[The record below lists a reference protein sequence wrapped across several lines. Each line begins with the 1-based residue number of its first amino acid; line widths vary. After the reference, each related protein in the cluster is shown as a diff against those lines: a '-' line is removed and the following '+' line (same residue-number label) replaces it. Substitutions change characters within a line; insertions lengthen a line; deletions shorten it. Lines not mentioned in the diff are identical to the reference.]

1 MAWWITSRRRHET
14 RSPAPAIVLRYQ
26 AGNVILGAWDN
37 ASACHPET
45 RSSAS
50 RMAVHSAILKRETRR
65 AESRLVKREMRRE
78 ESPFQAA
85 WWRHGGGMVAVWLGL
100 QGVLGGG
107 SPARWYEQL
116 CGGPGALCGG
126 SRAHR
131 GPPGIDPPLA
141 ARPATG
147 RPPERVGSD
156 APGGVSFLEA
166 IGGDTVNLGEHDVAT
181 GQPDARQRPRVM
193 MRGVSSTARAA
204 APTDTLRGFGSG
216 HTSMWPAQSRTIR
229 GRRCRPPADRGRRSG
244 PGGDVL
250 ERGLVDR
257 GRPAPR

>member
-1 MAWWITSRRRHET
+1 LARGITPRPATPKRDPRRQGWRFIR
-14 RSPAPAIVLRYQ
+14 RS
-26 AGNVILGAWDN
+26 
-37 ASACHPET
+37 
-45 RSSAS
+45 
-50 RMAVHSAILKRETRR
+50 LKRETRR

-85 WWRHGGGMVAVWLGL
+85 SSRHGGGMVAVWLGL

-204 APTDTLRGFGSG
+204 APTSRSQTGSMPSLSKAGRSPAAATRG
-216 HTSMWPAQSRTIR
+216 I
-229 GRRCRPPADRGRRSG
+229 
-244 PGGDVL
+244 
-250 ERGLVDR
+250 
-257 GRPAPR
+257 PAPRRPGGGRRRRVDAGRAPEPRGCRA